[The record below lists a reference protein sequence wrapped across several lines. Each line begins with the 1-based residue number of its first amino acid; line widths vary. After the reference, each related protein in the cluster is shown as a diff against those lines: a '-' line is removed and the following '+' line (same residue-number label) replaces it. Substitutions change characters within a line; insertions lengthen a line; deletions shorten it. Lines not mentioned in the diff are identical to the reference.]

1 MKKGID
7 PKTLK
12 EFKRFAANIAELNK
26 QAITAYR
33 PLIEDLCQRE
43 GTEKEV
49 EVCLDALLNYVGDT
63 DAQKMFHRIC
73 QQYLP
78 IYPDCIAFYM
88 KTYREMQGD
97 EHEEH

>member
-1 MKKGID
+1 MDAKS
-7 PKTLK
+7 LN
-12 EFKRFAANIAELNK
+12 EFRRIAASITKLNK
-26 QAITAYR
+26 QAVAAYQ
-33 PLIEDLCQRE
+33 PVVEDLCQRE

-49 EVCLDALLNYVGDT
+49 EACLDALLNFLDDT

-88 KTYREMQGD
+88 KTYHEKQGD
-97 EHEEH
+97 AHE